1 MRAINTPQIYVAHE
15 PIDLRKSIDGLSL
28 MVSQV
33 FQHDPFQGQLFV
45 FTNRRR
51 DKIKL
56 LHWDTNGFW
65 LSWSGGSLPGLNW
78 PEGRRCLRS
87 SHASCNGC
95 WKGWHW
101 NSGGRPAVL
110 GDVQVC
116 LRACPASGS
125 FMIWPTPTSPVPVAG
140 SHVRS
145 SAKSTASNWISS
157 HRGLRSSNRCG

>member
-65 LSWSGGSLPGLNW
+65 LYY
-78 PEGRRCLRS
+78 
-87 SHASCNGC
+87 
-95 WKGWHW
+95 
-101 NSGGRPAVL
+101 
-110 GDVQVC
+110 
-116 LRACPASGS
+116 
-125 FMIWPTPTSPVPVAG
+125 
-140 SHVRS
+140 
-145 SAKSTASNWISS
+145 
-157 HRGLRSSNRCG
+157 